1 MSPGELDAA
10 VVRRHLLSIDRA
22 LQTLGKHRGRS
33 VDLLRSDR
41 EECWVVER
49 GLQLC
54 TQNVLDV
61 ATHLAA
67 SAGRDV
73 PDYATAIDQLAD
85 LGVLPGEF
93 VKRFRAVAG
102 FRNVIVH
109 GYLDVDLEI
118 VHRLLNERLDDFAE
132 FARSHR
138 IAGPLYRFRKV
149 FRSIEKGDLSVP
161 SGVRKKD
168 YLHRVRHDLIARG
181 SAGRRVG
188 CFRGTD

>member
-10 VVRRHLLSIDRA
+10 VVRRHLMALDQA
-22 LQTLGKHRGRS
+22 LQTLRKHQGRPL
-33 VDLLRSDR
+33 DALQSDR
-41 EECWVVER
+41 EERWVVER

-54 TQNVLDV
+54 TQNVLDI
-61 ATHLAA
+61 ATHVSA

-93 VKRFRAVAG
+93 AARIRPVAG

-118 VHRLLNERLDDFAE
+118 VHRLLNERLEDFAE
-132 FARSHR
+132 FAQRVNYYLDSR
-138 IAGPLYRFRKV
+138 AG
-149 FRSIEKGDLSVP
+149 E
-161 SGVRKKD
+161 
-168 YLHRVRHDLIARG
+168 
-181 SAGRRVG
+181 
-188 CFRGTD
+188 

>member
-1 MSPGELDAA
+1 MSPGELDAS
-10 VVRRHLLSIDRA
+10 VVRRHLLALDQA
-22 LQTLGKHRGRS
+22 LQTLRKHQGRA
-33 VDLLRSDR
+33 VKLLQSDR
-41 EECWVVER
+41 EERWVVER

-93 VKRFRAVAG
+93 AARIRPVAG

-118 VHRLLNERLDDFAE
+118 VHRLLNDRLDDFAE
-132 FARSHR
+132 FARLVSR
-138 IAGPLYRFRKV
+138 
-149 FRSIEKGDLSVP
+149 
-161 SGVRKKD
+161 
-168 YLHRVRHDLIARG
+168 YLDNR
-181 SAGRRVG
+181 
-188 CFRGTD
+188 TKP

>member
-1 MSPGELDAA
+1 MSPGELDASI
-10 VVRRHLLSIDRA
+10 VRRHLLALDQA
-22 LQTLGKHRGRS
+22 LQTLRKHQGRP
-33 VDLLRSDR
+33 VDALQSDR
-41 EECWVVER
+41 EELWVVER

-73 PDYATAIDQLAD
+73 PDYGTAIDQLAD

-93 VKRFRAVAG
+93 AARFRPVAG

-118 VHRLLNERLDDFAE
+118 VHRMLNERLDDFAE
-132 FARSHR
+132 FARQVSR
-138 IAGPLYRFRKV
+138 
-149 FRSIEKGDLSVP
+149 
-161 SGVRKKD
+161 
-168 YLHRVRHDLIARG
+168 YLDSRAEG
-181 SAGRRVG
+181 
-188 CFRGTD
+188 